1 MYTSTRS
8 PGSGPAHQI
17 RRIGGMLGAAAL
29 AVGLALVPVAPAG
42 AADATTSYARG
53 QFLSGS
59 LAGMNLD
66 QVVALAAAEARN
78 NGSQS
83 LQTSDDPLSATVLQ
97 SVTVESPNGIQ
108 ADLGQF
114 LDAGVVNQ
122 YAEADRNGLS
132 LGASGAIGDDG
143 AVGVGDTAS
152 GAAGDLDLDLNSLL
166 DGRYASILTD
176 LRLSLDAV
184 SAQARANLTVASGDY
199 RIEGAV
205 LTFTSPAI
213 ADLRG
218 KVASSLDVVDSQL
231 LDLSSDGGAIALAV
245 DRVLDPVRSVVGSS
259 ANVDVTI
266 SNDLDAAVQS
276 LLTGAYGNGA
286 VHFNLQT
293 GEVTVD
299 LEALLGGDLNN
310 LDPGT
315 ELLSADVLGPVL
327 DGITRTVSTLAD
339 QIVDRVDTALHN
351 ATVDVHADLDLLSP
365 QGGQTTVCHDIQV
378 PVIGDILGTGGLLGG
393 LLGTAP
399 TQGVIGYTTQT
410 LCDVVGDVLPDL
422 HSTVAVEIEGT
433 IDQLL
438 NGTSARADATVSLLD
453 GTVQTAVDVDAIVDG
468 IGDGLLHGLFS
479 SDGAVSDLADA
490 LEVNLVDPALTGLL
504 GDTGVGAAITS
515 VVSAKANV
523 QETDGGMFTQTAVRI
538 AALDGQLATLSVA
551 SATVGP
557 NVTIVVPP
565 DCTTNCGP
573 GGDPDPCVNNCGGS
587 GTPGTASSG
596 SLAMTGLGI
605 ATLIAIVLALLA
617 AGAYFARQGYRQNH
631 PALADS
637 GTDE

>member
-1 MYTSTRS
+1 
-8 PGSGPAHQI
+8 
-17 RRIGGMLGAAAL
+17 MLGTAAL
-29 AVGLALVPVAPAG
+29 AAGLALVPSLPAG
-42 AADATTSYARG
+42 AAEATTSYARG

-59 LAGMNLD
+59 LAGMSLD
-66 QVVALAAAEARN
+66 QVVAFAAAEARN

-97 SVTVESPNGIQ
+97 SVTVESPDGVQ

-114 LDAGVVNQ
+114 LDAGAVNQ
-122 YAEADRNGLS
+122 YAEADRNGVS

-143 AVGVGDTAS
+143 AVGVGNTAS
-152 GAAGDLDLDLNSLL
+152 GPAGDLDVDLDTLL
-166 DGRYASILTD
+166 DGRYDSILTD

-184 SAQARANLTVASGDY
+184 SAQARANLAVASGDY
-199 RIEGAV
+199 RIEGAT

-213 ADLRG
+213 ADLTG
-218 KVASSLDVVDSQL
+218 KVASSLGVVDGQL
-231 LDLSSDGGAIALAV
+231 LDLSSDDGAIALAV
-245 DRVLDPVRSVVGSS
+245 GRVLDPVLSAVGSS

-266 SNDLDAAVQS
+266 SSDLDAAVQS
-276 LLTGAYGNGA
+276 LLTSAYGNGA

-339 QIVDRVDTALHN
+339 QIVDRVRAALHD
-351 ATVDVHADLDLLSP
+351 ATVEVHADLDLLSP
-365 QGGQTTVCHDIQV
+365 QGSTESTVCHDIEV

-393 LLGTAP
+393 LLGGST
-399 TQGVIGYTTQT
+399 TQGIVGYTTQT
-410 LCDVVGDVLPDL
+410 LCDVVETVLPDL
-422 HSTVAVEIEGT
+422 RSTVNVDVVGT
-433 IDQLL
+433 VDQLL
-438 NGTSARADATVSLLD
+438 DGTAARADATVSLLD
-453 GTVQTAVDVDAIVDG
+453 GTVQSSVNVDALIEG
-468 IGDGLLHGLFS
+468 IGTGLLDGLFD
-479 SDGAVSDLADA
+479 SDGTVNDLADA
-490 LEVNLVDPALTGLL
+490 LDVNLVDPALSGLL

-515 VVSAKANV
+515 LVSVKANV

-557 NVTIVVPP
+557 NVTVVVPP
-565 DCTTNCGP
+565 DCTTNCSP
-573 GGDPDPCVNNCGGS
+573 GGDPDPCVSNCGPGGGDTPAGTS
-587 GTPGTASSG
+587 GGG
-596 SLAMTGLGI
+596 NLAMTGLGI
-605 ATLIAIVLALLA
+605 ATLVAIVLALLA
-617 AGAYFARQGYRQNH
+617 IGAYLARQGYRQNH

-637 GTDE
+637 GPDE

>member
-1 MYTSTRS
+1 MYTSTS
-8 PGSGPAHQI
+8 TGNGPAHQI
-17 RRIGGMLGAAAL
+17 RRIGGMLGTAAL
-29 AVGLALVPVAPAG
+29 AVGLALVPVVPAG
-42 AADATTSYARG
+42 AAEATTSYARG

-59 LAGMNLD
+59 LAGMSLD

-108 ADLGQF
+108 SDLGQF
-114 LDAGVVNQ
+114 LDAGAVNQ
-122 YAEADRNGLS
+122 YAEADRNGVS

-143 AVGVGDTAS
+143 AVGAGDTAS

-166 DGRYASILTD
+166 DSRYASILTD

-184 SAQARANLTVASGDY
+184 SAQARANLAVASGDY
-199 RIEGAV
+199 RIEGAT

-213 ADLRG
+213 ADLTG
-218 KVASSLDVVDSQL
+218 KVASSLDVVDGQL
-231 LDLSSDGGAIALAV
+231 LDLSSDDGAIALAV
-245 DRVLDPVRSVVGSS
+245 DRVLDPVLSVVGSS

-266 SNDLDAAVQS
+266 SNDLDSAVQS

-310 LDPGT
+310 LDPNT

-327 DGITRTVSTLAD
+327 DGITGTVSTLAD

-393 LLGTAP
+393 LLGTGP

-410 LCDVVGDVLPDL
+410 LCDVVDDVLPDL
-422 HSTVAVEIEGT
+422 HSTVAVAIEGT

-453 GTVQTAVDVDAIVDG
+453 GTVQAAVDVDAIVDG
-468 IGDGLLHGLFS
+468 IGDGLLQGLFS

-490 LEVNLVDPALTGLL
+490 LDLNLVDPALTGLL
-504 GDTGVGAAITS
+504 GDTGVGAAITGLVS
-515 VVSAKANV
+515 VKANV

-538 AALDGQLATLSVA
+538 AALHGQLATLSVA

-557 NVTIVVPP
+557 NVTVVVPP
-565 DCTTNCGP
+565 DCTTNCG
-573 GGDPDPCVNNCGGS
+573 GGDGDPDPCVSNCGGS
-587 GTPGTASSG
+587 GTPGTAGSG
-596 SLAMTGLGI
+596 NLAMTGLGI